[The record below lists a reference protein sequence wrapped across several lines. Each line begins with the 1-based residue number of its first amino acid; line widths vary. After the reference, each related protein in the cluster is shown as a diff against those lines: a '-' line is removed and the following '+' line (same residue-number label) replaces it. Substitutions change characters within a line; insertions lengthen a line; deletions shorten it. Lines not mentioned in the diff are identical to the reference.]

1 MHGQF
6 QLTKQQYGKSEKLKH
21 LFLWAEDRNLW
32 GLHYKVMPILKLNL
46 LPKLFEIAMDYQK
59 YPSTKLKVSMLLLMS
74 TFLKQN
80 MFSDFYFLLFSLP
93 MNFWLNHTSFLWCL
107 CISLTSIRVQ
117 ISRTDFTPA
126 STLLMIY
133 ALLKIIFHLSG
144 QGMVFLVE

>member
-1 MHGQF
+1 
-6 QLTKQQYGKSEKLKH
+6 
-21 LFLWAEDRNLW
+21 
-32 GLHYKVMPILKLNL
+32 MPILKLNL

-107 CISLTSIRVQ
+107 CISLTSVRVQ
-117 ISRTDFTPA
+117 ICRTAFAPA
-126 STLLMIY
+126 SILLMNY
-133 ALLKIIFHLSG
+133 ALLKITFNLFG
-144 QGMVFLVE
+144 QGMVCLVEQECNHCTRACLYVILCMLNKNWNQSFQIETKK